1 MENFQ
6 DNYVG
11 IYLFSI
17 SLQWARALEEFLG
30 SSGTC
35 INNQYTILLFRIE
48 I

>member
-6 DNYVG
+6 DNYVS

-17 SLQWARALEEFLG
+17 SLQWDRALEEFLG

-35 INNQYTILLFRIE
+35 IKNQFTILLFKIE